1 MDEEKTCFI
10 QRDTES
16 LAGQEGWLGA
26 GDIKDEDRNIQEVEQ
41 VAALILMCSP
51 KPICGNLIPTRA
63 MLEVGYLGEVL
74 LLLGTEILEWINS
87 IIHGRS
93 GFLIIKWFLSIP
105 LELALSHV
113 TPCAVPRCQ
122 KNPLADAGMLDI
134 FAFYNYKEINFCSL

>member
-1 MDEEKTCFI
+1 
-10 QRDTES
+10 
-16 LAGQEGWLGA
+16 
-26 GDIKDEDRNIQEVEQ
+26 
-41 VAALILMCSP
+41 
-51 KPICGNLIPTRA
+51 

-93 GFLIIKWFLSIP
+93 RFLIIKWFLSIP

-113 TPCAVPRCQ
+113 TPCAMPRCQ
-122 KNPLADAGMLDI
+122 KNPLADVGMLDI